1 MGRGPTGP
9 SEAPSLE
16 DEFLHQL
23 HRGGE
28 LLAAGKVAEAKDYLE
43 RAHRLQP
50 KNEKGQN
57 LLGLA
62 YFRLGLFDRAAEL
75 YERLVRDNPVEPTL
89 RVNLGLVY
97 LKTQALARAV
107 REFEVATDLA
117 PEHKKAQNYLGL
129 ALAQAGEYGRAR
141 EHFLLAGSDAMA
153 EKMARAIAGEA
164 YARPT
169 PPPPP
174 ASSRAAPPPPPPAPA
189 ASASGSSEEDW
200 GAQFGLEDGAGQ
212 TSAAAPPDALPPEPL
227 EEEEIRF
234 AEDEGPSADERAAPP
249 PPPPAARSAR
259 TPVPVDDPFAETSAA
274 LAASAPLAAGL
285 PELALS
291 ADEAVH
297 PPRLGTAP
305 AEAGPAGPAQ
315 AGQLAAL
322 VHAVALPQPEAAQ
335 PFHVEHGVACVR
347 VSGELLLR
355 LQGLVASRGSLHLAA
370 EPKRFRGRATEK
382 PFGEGA
388 SRMMRLQGEGSV
400 FLETGGR
407 VLVPVLLG
415 EEDAYLS
422 EGCVFGFQE
431 SVTFENGRVPLEG
444 SAPPG
449 SPTDL
454 DLVHL
459 HGPGAVLLSLPGILR
474 SVPVG
479 GGEAVSV
486 PIEHLVGWQGSL
498 APRLLGLQQ
507 GGVGVELS
515 GEGHALIALP
525 LRPVMG

>member
-1 MGRGPTGP
+1 MATTRVTGRGETSPVD
-9 SEAPSLE
+9 

-28 LLAAGKVAEAKDYLE
+28 LLAAGKVSEAKDYLE

-164 YARPT
+164 YGRPAARPVE
-169 PPPPP
+169 
-174 ASSRAAPPPPPPAPA
+174 PPPAPPPA
-189 ASASGSSEEDW
+189 APASSDEDW
-200 GAQFGLEDGAGQ
+200 GAQFGAEE
-212 TSAAAPPDALPPEPL
+212 AATPPPAEPPAQPV
-227 EEEEIRF
+227 EEELRF
-234 AEDEGPSADERAAPP
+234 AEDEGPAASHVAARAAPP
-249 PPPPAARSAR
+249 APPAPAGEE
-259 TPVPVDDPFAETSAA
+259 DPFAETSAA
-274 LAASAPLAAGL
+274 LAASAPLAHEAVG
-285 PELALS
+285 PESVSVEAALS
-291 ADEAVH
+291 AGGE
-297 PPRLGTAP
+297 PPPTAFEPYESLAQTGLLG
-305 AEAGPAGPAQ
+305 
-315 AGQLAAL
+315 AL
-322 VHAVALPQPEAAQ
+322 VPAVALPQPDAAY
-335 PFHVEHGVACVR
+335 PVLVEHGVVCAR

-355 LQGLVASRGSLHLAA
+355 LEGLLASRGALRLAP
-370 EPKRFRGRATEK
+370 EPKRFRGRATDQ
-382 PFGEGA
+382 PFGEGSA
-388 SRMMRLQGEGSV
+388 RMMRVSGEGAL
-400 FLETGGR
+400 FLEAGTR
-407 VLVPVLLG
+407 VLLPVMLG
-415 EEDAYLS
+415 EEAAYLR
-422 EGCVFGFQE
+422 EACVAGFQE
-431 SVTFENGRVPLEG
+431 SVTFENGRVPGEAG
-444 SAPPG
+444 ATG
-449 SPTDL
+449 EDL

-459 HGPGAVLLSLPGILR
+459 NGPGAVLLSLPGALR
-474 SVPVG
+474 SVPVS
-479 GGEAVSV
+479 EAGAVTV
-486 PIEHLVGWQGSL
+486 PLAHLVGWQGTL
-498 APRLLGLQQ
+498 APRLLALQQ

-525 LRPVMG
+525 LHPLMG